1 MFGHQDDNKQDTNN
15 IPEESI
21 DGALGDQAIKPDQ
34 PKETPVAPEGV
45 PTGDSGTPGDDS
57 VAPAFAPDQSST
69 PAADEQSWQHPGAP
83 LDDTQPISDVI
94 SPAGGYPK
102 PQTFPQTN
110 HGNNSSS
117 SNNSAS
123 DTTDPA
129 TNELID
135 IKQHALTELAPFVD
149 DLDLNPEDKFR
160 TIMMIIQASDDQ
172 SLVSKAYK
180 AAHDI
185 EDEKV
190 RAQALLD
197 IVNEI
202 NYFTHQASAEA

>member
-1 MFGHQDDNKQDTNN
+1 MFGHQDDNDNQAASS

-21 DGALGDQAIKPDQ
+21 DGALGDQAVKPDQ
-34 PKETPVAPEGV
+34 PEAETPVAPEATPV
-45 PTGDSGTPGDDS
+45 VGDSGPPSDD
-57 VAPAFAPDQSST
+57 
-69 PAADEQSWQHPGAP
+69 QSWQHPGIP

-110 HGNNSSS
+110 HGNNSGASS
-117 SNNSAS
+117 DYTSDNTDSVSN
-123 DTTDPA
+123 D
-129 TNELID
+129 LID

-149 DLDLNPEDKFR
+149 DLNLDPAEKFN

-172 SLVSKAYK
+172 KLISKAYE
-180 AAHDI
+180 AAHNI

-202 NYFTHQASAEA
+202 NYFTRQPSETSVED